1 MNISSSCF
9 AMRGLSLA
17 LAAGLCLFASM
28 PAAGKNLRVGV
39 TNTPS
44 DAGLFIAD
52 KKGFFRQEGLDVTLM
67 SIANPADML
76 EALRTGAIDIGGS
89 IVSPLLFNVAA
100 NARIKVVA
108 DRGSP
113 GQPNNHFS
121 LLVRADHMVAGRF
134 QTLGDLRGMRIAVP
148 PMAVNNSSSRLMAI
162 LQEAGLDWDDVRP
175 VEVGIGQYVGIFNR
189 SEIDAAIGTEPVS
202 GFITQRGQARR
213 IAEAD
218 RIYPDQQVGVLLYS
232 SSLISGSRTSGE
244 RFMRAYLRGVRMMN
258 EALIAGRLAGPNSD
272 EVVQILTEYTAVRNQ
287 ELLRSLTLLSSH
299 SDGLVGV
306 ASMNRDLAFFK
317 SRKWIEKSRMSVE
330 DVLDRSFA
338 DKAARDLG
346 RGGSLISRYKGWND
360 G

>member
-1 MNISSSCF
+1 MNFISSLL
-9 AMRGLSLA
+9 ATGPLSLA
-17 LAAGLCLFASM
+17 LAACLSLFVSM
-28 PAAGKNLRVGV
+28 PVAGKTLRVGV

-44 DAGLFIAD
+44 DAGIFIAD
-52 KKGFFRQEGLDVTLM
+52 KKGFFRQEGLDVKLM
-67 SIANPADML
+67 GVTNPADML

-89 IVSPLLFNVAA
+89 IVSPLLFNVAV
-100 NARIKVVA
+100 NARMKVVA

-121 LLVRADHMVAGRF
+121 LLVRADHFVSGRF
-134 QTLGDLRGMRIAVP
+134 KTLADLRDMRIAVP
-148 PMAVNNSSSRLMAI
+148 PMAMNNSSSRLMAI

-175 VEVGIGQYVGIFNR
+175 IEVGVGQYVGIFNR
-189 SEIDAAIGTEPVS
+189 SEVDAAIGTEPVS
-202 GFITQRGQARR
+202 GFIVQRGQARR

-218 RIYPDQQVGVLLYS
+218 RVYPDQQVGVLLYS
-232 SSLISGSRTSGE
+232 SSLISGNRTSGE

-272 EVVQILTEYTAVRNQ
+272 EVVQILTEYTEIRNP

-306 ASMNRDLAFFK
+306 ASMNRDLDFFK

-330 DVLDRSFA
+330 DVLNRSFA

-346 RGGSLISRYKGWND
+346 RGGSLISSYKGWND

>member
-1 MNISSSCF
+1 MSFSSSRI
-9 AMRGLSLA
+9 ALKGLSLA
-17 LAAGLCLFASM
+17 LAAGLSLFASL
-28 PAAGKNLRVGV
+28 PVAGKTLRVGI
-39 TNTPS
+39 TNTPA

-52 KKGFFRQEGLDVTLM
+52 KKGFFRQEGLDVMLM
-67 SIANPADML
+67 SITNPADML
-76 EALRTGAIDIGGS
+76 EALRSGAIDIGGS

-100 NARIKVVA
+100 NARMKVVA
-108 DRGSP
+108 DRGST

-134 QTLGDLRGMRIAVP
+134 QTLADLRGMRIAIP
-148 PMAVNNSSSRLMAI
+148 PMSVNNSSSRLMAI

-175 VEVGIGQYVGIFNR
+175 VEVGVGQYLGVFNR
-189 SEIDAAIGTEPVS
+189 SEVDAAIGTEPVS
-202 GFITQRGQARR
+202 GFIVQRGQARR

-218 RIYPDQQVGVLLYS
+218 RVYPDQQVGVLLYS
-232 SSLISGSRTSGE
+232 SSLISGNRTSGE

-272 EVVQILTEYTAVRNQ
+272 EVVQILTEYTSVRNP

-306 ASMNRDLAFFK
+306 SSMDRDLAFFK

-346 RGGSLISRYKGWND
+346 RGGALISSYKGWND